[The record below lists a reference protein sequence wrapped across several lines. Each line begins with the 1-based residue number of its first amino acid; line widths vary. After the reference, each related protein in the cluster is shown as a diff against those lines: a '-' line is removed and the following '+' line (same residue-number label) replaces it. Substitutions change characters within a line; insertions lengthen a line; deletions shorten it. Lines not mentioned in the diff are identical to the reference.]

1 MTNKKIFFEK
11 SSKFVPKTI
20 SKNLY
25 YFNYNKISSDLFLSQ
40 SELQSLQQNRLYR
53 ILRKANKLPYYRD
66 LNCDPTNLKSF
77 PVLTKKDFINKH
89 EEFTIKNI
97 LNVKTATSGSSGEPF
112 IFYRHI
118 NDIRKERLYVLR
130 NFMRYGYNPGDQIGA
145 LRSFIPRG
153 NEGTIKKTSLQN
165 ITWFSAYHSDDINF
179 KRYVRFILDNK
190 LKFMFSYPSSFYL
203 FARYCLS
210 NSIDIPDLKA
220 VFLSSEKMLNE
231 WHSTISLA
239 FPNTE
244 VIDRYGTAE
253 LSNSFTYCSKC
264 GGYHINEDYGYT
276 ELKPIRGSEKKHEI
290 IGTGFLNSSFPMVR
304 YNMKDIF
311 RLDKIIESKCEYG
324 SKVYLG
330 EIEGRTSDFIFADG
344 KFLPG
349 VNFYT
354 LFHHF
359 EKFIK
364 QFQIIQESENLLI
377 IKLVIEDKKHKSQ
390 DIEERLDYE
399 LRLRVGSN
407 INLKYEYTDYIKRDS
422 HSGKY
427 KNIIS
432 NINITN

>member
-1 MTNKKIFFEK
+1 MTDKKILYEK
-11 SSKFVPKTI
+11 GSKFLPKI
-20 SKNLY
+20 ILNNLY
-25 YFNYNKISSDLFLSQ
+25 YFNFKKINNDLFLSQ
-40 SELQSLQQNRLYR
+40 SELLSLQKNRLYR
-53 ILRKANKLPYYRD
+53 VLKTAAKLPYYRE
-66 LNCDPTNLKSF
+66 LNCDPTDLKSF
-77 PVLTKKDFINKH
+77 PTLTKNDFIQRHKK
-89 EEFTIKNI
+89 FTIKNVF
-97 LNVKTATSGSSGEPF
+97 NVKTATSGSSGEPF

-130 NFMRYGYNPGDQIGA
+130 NFTRFGYKPGDQIGA
-145 LRSFIPRG
+145 LRSFIPRD
-153 NEGTIKKTSLQN
+153 NEETIKKTPLQN

-179 KRYVRFILDNK
+179 KKYIRYILDNK
-190 LKFMFSYPSSFYL
+190 IQFMFSYPSSFYL
-203 FARYCLS
+203 FSRYCLE
-210 NSIDIPDLKA
+210 NNIEIPNLKA

-231 WHSTISLA
+231 WHSTINLA
-239 FPNTE
+239 FPNME

-264 GGYHINEDYGYT
+264 RGYHINEDYGYT
-276 ELKPIRGSEKKHEI
+276 ELKQIEGSEKKYEI

-311 RLDKIIESKCEYG
+311 RLDKIIDSKCEYG
-324 SKVYLG
+324 SKVYRG

-377 IKLVIEDKKHKSQ
+377 IKLVIENKRYKFQ
-390 DIEERLDYE
+390 DIQKSLDYE
-399 LRLRVGSN
+399 LRLRVGGN
-407 INLKYEYTDYIKRDS
+407 INLKYECTDYIKRDS

-432 NINITN
+432 NIKRTN